1 MIKKSSDLEK
11 KKKKHTH
18 THTQNRCSL
27 YGFLCSINSKKMG
40 KTPFFCSLKSA
51 ILRTQRTRKTKT
63 TFLTR
68 QVFSIFCFQEQK
80 IVLENTNQ
88 TTPISPW
95 VIPTCDHEIY
105 DTLVILLME
114 FDICS

>member
-1 MIKKSSDLEK
+1 
-11 KKKKHTH
+11 
-18 THTQNRCSL
+18 
-27 YGFLCSINSKKMG
+27 MG

-63 TFLTR
+63 TFLTK

-88 TTPISPW
+88 TAPISHW

-105 DTLVILLME
+105 DTLVILLVE